1 MDISLEKVDIIRDR
15 TGVSY
20 KEAKDALEAAGGNV
34 VDALINIEEAG
45 DKRWTE
51 TISVRG
57 NEAVDKLKGIVKSG
71 NVNRI
76 RVKKDEYVILDIPV
90 TAGAISAVAIPQ
102 LTAIGAAV
110 ALLSKCTIEVE
121 RPNKQTINV
130 SEAITNTADN
140 ITNKIKTVTDDLR
153 NMKSGT
159 TGQKTGLADNI
170 DTFSAENMTDYT
182 FKSNDYTD
190 ASNVNVDDTFRTDD
204 CTNAASANTVKVN
217 DAFSE

>member
-20 KEAKDALEAAGGNV
+20 KEAKEALEAANGNV
-34 VDALINIEEAG
+34 VDALISIEEAG
-45 DKRWTE
+45 EKRWTE
-51 TISVRG
+51 TISVKG

-76 RVKKDEYVILDIPV
+76 RVKKDDYVILDIPV
-90 TAGAISAVAIPQ
+90 TAGAISAVVIPQ
-102 LTAIGAAV
+102 LTAIGTAV

-130 SEAITNTADN
+130 TEAITNTADD
-140 ITNKIKTVTDDLR
+140 IASKIK
-153 NMKSGT
+153 NMKSGVTGKST
-159 TGQKTGLADNI
+159 TLADAV
-170 DTFSAENMTDYT
+170 DTFGAENIEDYT

-190 ASNVNVDDTFRTDD
+190 ASNVNV
-204 CTNAASANTVKVN
+204 N
-217 DAFSE
+217 DVFKQ

>member
-20 KEAKDALEAAGGNV
+20 KEAKDALEAANGNV
-34 VDALINIEEAG
+34 VDALINIEDAG

-51 TISVRG
+51 TISVKG

-76 RVKKDEYVILDIPV
+76 RVKKDDYVILDIPV
-90 TAGAISAVAIPQ
+90 TAGAISAVVVPQ
-102 LTAIGAAV
+102 LTAIGTAV

-130 SEAITNTADN
+130 TETITNTADD
-140 ITNKIKTVTDDLR
+140 IANKIKNVAGDLR
-153 NMKSGT
+153 NIRSGSTGQNTQGQDT
-159 TGQKTGLADNI
+159 TGQSTTLADAV
-170 DTFSAENMTDYT
+170 DTFGADNMQDYT
-182 FKSNDYTD
+182 FQTNDYTD
-190 ASNVNVDDTFRTDD
+190 ATNVNVDDTFTQ
-204 CTNAASANTVKVN
+204 
-217 DAFSE
+217 

>member
-45 DKRWTE
+45 DKRWTD
-51 TISVRG
+51 TMTVKGS
-57 NEAVDKLKGIVKSG
+57 EAVDKLKGIVKSG

-76 RVKKDEYVILDIPV
+76 RVKKADYVILDIPV

-130 SEAITNTADN
+130 TEAITNTADD
-140 ITNKIKTVTDDLR
+140 IANKIKNVAGDMK
-153 NMKSGT
+153 NMKSGI
-159 TGQKTGLADNI
+159 TGQKTTLADAI
-170 DTFSAENMTDYT
+170 DTFSDENMSDYT
-182 FKSNDYTD
+182 FKSNDYSD
-190 ASNVNVDDTFRTDD
+190 ASNVNIDDTFTQ
-204 CTNAASANTVKVN
+204 
-217 DAFSE
+217 

>member
-20 KEAKDALEAAGGNV
+20 KEAREALDEANGNV

-45 DKRWTE
+45 EKRWTE
-51 TISVRG
+51 TVSVKG
-57 NEAVDKLKGIVKSG
+57 SEAVERLKGLIRSG

-76 RVKKDEYVILDIPV
+76 RVKKDDYVILDIPV

-102 LTAIGAAV
+102 LTAIGTAV

-130 SEAITNTADN
+130 TEAITNTADD
-140 ITNKIKTVTDDLR
+140 IAQKIKNVTEDLK
-153 NMKSGT
+153 NAKPDT
-159 TGQKTGLADNI
+159 THNKTGLAGDI
-170 DTFSAENMTDYT
+170 DAFGAEKMESHN
-182 FKSNDYTD
+182 FKCNDYTD
-190 ASNVNVDDTFRTDD
+190 ASNVNVNDTF
-204 CTNAASANTVKVN
+204 KQ
-217 DAFSE
+217 

>member
-20 KEAKDALEAAGGNV
+20 KEAKEALEAAGGNV

-51 TISVRG
+51 TISVKG
-57 NEAVDKLKGIVKSG
+57 SEAVDRLKSIVKSG

-90 TAGAISAVAIPQ
+90 TAGAISAVVIPQ
-102 LTAIGAAV
+102 LTAIGTAV

-130 SEAITNTADN
+130 TETITNTADD
-140 ITNKIKTVTDDLR
+140 IANKLKNVAGELK
-153 NMKSGT
+153 NMKPCPNP
-159 TGQKTGLADNI
+159 QKATMSDAI
-170 DTFSAENMTDYT
+170 DTFSSEKMADYT
-182 FKSNDYTD
+182 FQTNDYTD
-190 ASNVNVDDTFRTDD
+190 ASKINVEDTF
-204 CTNAASANTVKVN
+204 KQ
-217 DAFSE
+217 